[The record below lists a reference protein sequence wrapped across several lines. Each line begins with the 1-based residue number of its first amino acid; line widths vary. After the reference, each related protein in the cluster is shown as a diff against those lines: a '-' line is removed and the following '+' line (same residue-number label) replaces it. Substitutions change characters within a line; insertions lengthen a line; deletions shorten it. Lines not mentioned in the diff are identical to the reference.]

1 MKTRNIEKQSKRS
14 ISLIKVPLPSLRRV
28 AIPAYSTIS
37 TRMRQSLMKLLYL
50 SILLILITPLLRA
63 DVVTVDATSGP
74 WDPLRNMGFD
84 YGRGDQTPPASV
96 PVAEGEW
103 LFVGNASGQVY
114 ADQAGLG
121 PFGPDGYTNNWWGAD
136 NGRDYTPGIHFPS
149 KYVSTNDYPVYFM
162 ALLGTFADNSG
173 TIVGTPF
180 KVGSQSLTLNVPPGA
195 ARLLFGFEDD
205 RYGDNS
211 GNLTVDVELIH
222 PVNITQQPASQS
234 CCRGQTVSFYVGAT
248 GSPPLAYEWIFNGQ
262 AMAGETNTT
271 LTLTELQSTNAGLY
285 QVVVSNPYGSVPSAL
300 AQLTVADAC
309 VDLHMFAGLNISG
322 QVGSTYVLSYTTDL
336 SKTNSWVPLAT
347 NTMTSAGWFFLDMD
361 SPFAPKRFYK
371 TVLQP

>member
-1 MKTRNIEKQSKRS
+1 
-14 ISLIKVPLPSLRRV
+14 
-28 AIPAYSTIS
+28 
-37 TRMRQSLMKLLYL
+37 
-50 SILLILITPLLRA
+50 
-63 DVVTVDATSGP
+63 
-74 WDPLRNMGFD
+74 
-84 YGRGDQTPPASV
+84 
-96 PVAEGEW
+96 
-103 LFVGNASGQVY
+103 
-114 ADQAGLG
+114 
-121 PFGPDGYTNNWWGAD
+121 
-136 NGRDYTPGIHFPS
+136 
-149 KYVSTNDYPVYFM
+149 M

-322 QVGSTYVLSYTTDL
+322 QVGSTYVLSYTTNL